1 MEYAI
6 ATVIGYLLGCINMAW
21 LIAKSKGINIKEVGS
36 NNAGASNVFI
46 SVGMPQGVAVGA
58 FDILKAFCAAE
69 FISLLFPANADA
81 AVLAGAMA
89 VVGHIYPFWMKFSG
103 GKGLAPFM
111 GLVLFVDWK
120 MFLVLGAV
128 IIALTLA
135 TDFIA
140 IGTMAVITIMPIY
153 AVFARLGLF
162 QIIVYLALMLIMWY
176 KHFINIKRIAAGE
189 EIGFLRKNKNKTK
202 V

>member
-6 ATVIGYLLGCINMAW
+6 AAIIGYLLGCINMAW
-21 LIAKSKGINIKEVGS
+21 LISKSKGIDIKSVGS

-46 SVGMPQGVAVGA
+46 SVGKPQGVAVGA
-58 FDILKAFCAAE
+58 FDILKGFCAAE
-69 FISLLFPANADA
+69 FISLVFPENADA

-89 VVGHIYPFWMKFSG
+89 VIGHIYPFWMKFSG

-111 GLVLFVDWK
+111 GLVLFVDWRI
-120 MFLVLGAV
+120 FLALGAV

-135 TDFIA
+135 TDFIS
-140 IGTMAVITIMPIY
+140 IGTLAVITIMPVY
-153 AVFARLGLF
+153 AAIARFDLF
-162 QIIVYLALMLIMWY
+162 QIIIYVIPMIVMWY
-176 KHFINIKRIAAGE
+176 KHLINIKRIIKGK
-189 EIGFLRKNKNKTK
+189 EIGFLRKNKNKIN